1 MQVVKVRRVK
11 REIKVIRVKKE
22 KVIRV
27 KRVRIIPPKDKKVRR

>member
-27 KRVRIIPPKDKKVRR
+27 KRVRIIPPKDKRVR